1 MADTVRARLLLE
13 DPAPPEAIRDARNA
27 LTALGFDVAAEDPA
41 GIAFAGDR
49 ERFEQVFGSPA
60 ATPIPVPDELAGVA
74 TGVVLPRSP
83 ELFP

>member
-1 MADTVRARLLLE
+1 MADTVRARLLLQ
-13 DPAPPEAIRDARNA
+13 DPAPPEAISHARKT
-27 LTALGFDVAAEDPA
+27 LTALGFQVAAEDPA
-41 GIAFAGDR
+41 GIAFEGDR

-60 ATPIPVPDELAGVA
+60 ATPLAVPDELAGVA

>member
-1 MADTVRARLLLE
+1 VAETIRARLLLD
-13 DPAPPEAIRDARNA
+13 DPAPPEAIRDARKA
-27 LTALGFDVAAEDPA
+27 LTGLGFHVAAEDPA
-41 GIAFAGDR
+41 GIAFEGDR

-60 ATPIPVPDELAGVA
+60 ATPLAVPDELAGVA